1 MMRARRPHGR
11 APLRTCPEDIPVNIP
26 MAFLADE
33 ANVSQE
39 GKLNVMGIFDRITAA
54 TFPVVHPKMVF
65 AFRLQAE
72 YQDSGQP
79 FPVRVRL
86 MDEDGG
92 TVFEANGEI
101 TAPVVPPGEF
111 ITANQMFALVGVQF
125 PRPGTYKFVVTVGEL
140 TPHETPFAVTQA
152 AGPMPMGGAP
162 PHLA

>member
-1 MMRARRPHGR
+1 
-11 APLRTCPEDIPVNIP
+11 

-39 GKLNVMGIFDRITAA
+39 GKLNVMGVFDRITAGS
-54 TFPVVHPKMVF
+54 FPVAHPKMVF

-72 YQDSGQP
+72 FPDSGRL

-125 PRPGTYKFVVTVGEL
+125 PRAGLYKFVVTVGDL

-152 AGPMPMGGAP
+152 AGQMPMGTP
-162 PHLA
+162 PHMA